1 MERKLFRVQIR
12 RYDGRRVKP
21 EAEQID
27 GKVYL
32 FMRVWTID
40 FDDPRYPGETAWA
53 PVDVTWPRDAPAW
66 IASGDLEE
74 VEGVIL
80 HG

>member
-21 EAEQID
+21 EAEQVD
-27 GKVYL
+27 GKV
-32 FMRVWTID
+32 FMFRRLWD
-40 FDDPRYPGETAWA
+40 MDDDDRRYPGETAWGEDDPA
-53 PVDVTWPRDAPAW
+53 WPRDAPSW

-74 VEGVIL
+74 VDGVIL